1 MNKLNKI
8 FKISILI
15 CLIISFLSFIGCTQ
29 IEKIRKD
36 FLKEEKTGK
45 DIPLESTKIS
55 EELKLESEQILNL
68 CFNEEPITIDPN
80 LANSR
85 ASINI
90 INQIFVGLTKL
101 EPDLSVSPCIAE
113 NWEISDDGTIITFTI
128 REDAYWTNGDHI
140 TAHDF
145 VYSWKRTLSPEINS
159 PYAYL
164 FFDIE
169 GAKEFNKGE
178 LDSDALGIEAKG
190 DNVLEIKLRG
200 PVNYFTYITSTWI
213 TKPVPESVV
222 EKYKENWTNINN
234 LVTNGPFILKNWEHD
249 EKIVL
254 KANPDY
260 FEGSSKL
267 NTINIFLCKDKYAEL
282 SVYEKGKIDGTWGW
296 QSGIPSDKL
305 EEIISDPLIKS
316 QLLTEPRLSTYYI
329 GFNTRHE
336 PGNNPLIRKAIALAI
351 NKNELKN
358 NIFFVFYS
366 TF

>member
-15 CLIISFLSFIGCTQ
+15 CLIVSFLSFVGCTQ
-29 IEKIRKD
+29 IERIRKD

-68 CFNEEPITIDPN
+68 CFNEEPLTIDPN

-145 VYSWKRTLSPEINS
+145 VYSWKRT
-159 PYAYL
+159 
-164 FFDIE
+164 
-169 GAKEFNKGE
+169 
-178 LDSDALGIEAKG
+178 
-190 DNVLEIKLRG
+190 
-200 PVNYFTYITSTWI
+200 
-213 TKPVPESVV
+213 
-222 EKYKENWTNINN
+222 
-234 LVTNGPFILKNWEHD
+234 
-249 EKIVL
+249 
-254 KANPDY
+254 
-260 FEGSSKL
+260 
-267 NTINIFLCKDKYAEL
+267 
-282 SVYEKGKIDGTWGW
+282 
-296 QSGIPSDKL
+296 
-305 EEIISDPLIKS
+305 
-316 QLLTEPRLSTYYI
+316 
-329 GFNTRHE
+329 
-336 PGNNPLIRKAIALAI
+336 
-351 NKNELKN
+351 
-358 NIFFVFYS
+358 
-366 TF
+366 